1 MPRLARLYARPPRL
15 PRPVPGRDGE
25 GVADGGQA
33 PGALHHVMGRDI
45 DGIKLFRNRKDREDF
60 LERLADLCKA
70 DALVR
75 MWYALLL

>member
-1 MPRLARLYARPPRL
+1 MQRSARLDARPPRL

-33 PGALHHVMGRDI
+33 PGALHHVIGRDI
-45 DGIKLFRNRKDREDF
+45 DGIKLFRNRKDRENF

-75 MWYALLL
+75 MWRALLL